1 MTGGMVVFQLR
12 HLQALHHDWDAGDP
26 KSIFMWLNTV
36 GVIRLDIYLPKSQ
49 HARTFPLWSP
59 RLLLHTIFEGQCTPI
74 TQGRLGHFLILRGRL
89 HVARLRRKAAR
100 IFATPLK
107 RQRFWMILV
116 NKPHVEHMIITW
128 KVKTGFKHAWNHNII
143 DVWTNTLF
151 FYDVYEQ
158 SRSPCCSNR
167 FDAFSICHIQTNRS
181 TVHWYAPYAQT
192 LATEIVSTWIPSGKL
207 T

>member
-1 MTGGMVVFQLR
+1 MDPDGCLKIYIYTYWSNPMTGGMVVFQLR
-12 HLQALHHDWDAGDP
+12 YLQALHHDWDAGDP

-49 HARTFPLWSP
+49 HARTFLLWTP

-74 TQGRLGHFLILRGRL
+74 TQGGLGHFLILRGRL

-143 DVWTNTLF
+143 DVWTNT
-151 FYDVYEQ
+151 
-158 SRSPCCSNR
+158 
-167 FDAFSICHIQTNRS
+167 
-181 TVHWYAPYAQT
+181 
-192 LATEIVSTWIPSGKL
+192 
-207 T
+207 